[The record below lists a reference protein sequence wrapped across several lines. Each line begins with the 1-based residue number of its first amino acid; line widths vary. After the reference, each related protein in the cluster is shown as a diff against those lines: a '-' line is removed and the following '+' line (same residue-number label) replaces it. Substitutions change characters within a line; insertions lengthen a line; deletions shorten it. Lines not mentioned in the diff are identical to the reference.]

1 MKMPFI
7 PKVAKN
13 QHGFT
18 EGRVVKRTGFFF
30 FFFLRRIDEFTGA
43 KNKITGPQWSHLV

>member
-7 PKVAKN
+7 PKN

-18 EGRVVKRTGFFF
+18 EGRIVKRTG
-30 FFFLRRIDEFTGA
+30 FFFLRRIDEFTGV

>member
-18 EGRVVKRTGFFF
+18 EGTIVKRTGFF
-30 FFFLRRIDEFTGA
+30 FFFLRRIDEFKGV
-43 KNKITGPQWSHLV
+43 KNKTTGPQ